1 MMKNELW
8 PVFSLLCM
16 HCRKNDHVMLT
27 QLLSLRMRKGAE
39 GADNSF

>member
-1 MMKNELW
+1 MNFGL
-8 PVFSLLCM
+8 FSLSFACTAG
-16 HCRKNDHVMLT
+16 RKNDHVMLT